1 MNESIMGTHVQ
12 KILFEGHLKS
22 IFLRITQ
29 NRLFY
34 EMKFTSFNC
43 FMLCVIVDQT
53 TDP

>member
-34 EMKFTSFNC
+34 EMKFTSF
-43 FMLCVIVDQT
+43 MLCVIVDQT

>member
-12 KILFEGHLKS
+12 KILFEGHLES

-34 EMKFTSFNC
+34 VMKFTSF
-43 FMLCVIVDQT
+43 MLYFIVDQT